1 VVVGL
6 EQWGIKIHRSQGE
19 TVRRALLAEDA
30 LDTSL
35 RLRCDEEYLILPLT
49 AFRAGAQRFEF
60 EMLPVSEELP
70 RHELIGGIALMQERD
85 PAGAALL
92 LASRPSLHT
101 VLFALSAV
109 EGEYRTRRFEVLAG
123 EPTTKTRYREYG
135 LHFDIDLSQVYFSAR
150 LSEERQ
156 RIFRKSAARE
166 RVLDMFAGAG
176 PFAITL
182 AGRAD
187 VVVAC
192 DINPA
197 AVSLLI
203 HNVMLN
209 RRKNVVAVLADA
221 ARLPSF
227 LRGGFDRIIMN
238 LPVDAHRF
246 LPAARS
252 LCRDGG
258 TMHFYA
264 LQERAGEYL
273 PLLRTLGCRTV
284 AEREVRSYSPGR
296 WHAVYD
302 ITVE

>member
-1 VVVGL
+1 VVGL
-6 EQWGIKIHRSQGE
+6 EQWGIKVQRSQGE
-19 TVRRALLAEDA
+19 TVRRALLAENA
-30 LDTSL
+30 LDTRLCL
-35 RLRCDEEYLILPLT
+35 RREGEYLVFPLT
-49 AFRAGAQRFEF
+49 MYREGARRYDFEA
-60 EMLPVSEELP
+60 LPVEEDLP
-70 RHELIGGIALMQERD
+70 RHELIGGIALIQERD
-85 PAGAALL
+85 PAGAARL

-123 EPTTKTRYREYG
+123 EPTTRTRYREYG
-135 LHFDIDLSQVYFSAR
+135 LHFDIDLAQVYFSAR

-156 RIFRKSAARE
+156 RIFRESVAGE

-182 AGRAD
+182 AGRAG

-221 ARLPSF
+221 ARLPAL
-227 LRGGFDRIIMN
+227 LRGGFDRIVMN
-238 LPVDAHRF
+238 LPAGAHRF

-258 TMHFYA
+258 TIHFYA

-273 PLLRTLGCRTV
+273 PLIRTLGCPAVT
-284 AEREVRSYSPGR
+284 EREVRSYSPGR

-302 ITVE
+302 IIMV